1 MARKNRNRLPEI
13 ADWIVEG
20 KIAAMSMPYHDD
32 LRRLKESGFELV
44 VNLTEKPGPTSM
56 ATAAGLRGKHIPVPD
71 MTAPE
76 EEQIEEFVH
85 AVERCL
91 AGGKRVA
98 VHCMGGVGRTGTM
111 IACYLVKSGMGPWA
125 AIDEV
130 RRRRPGS
137 IQTQEQ
143 EGAVVR
149 YARVLR
155 GRG

>member
-1 MARKNRNRLPEI
+1 MVRNNRLRLPEI
-13 ADWIVEG
+13 ADWIIEG
-20 KIAAMSMPYHDD
+20 QIAAMSMPYHDD
-32 LRRLKESGFELV
+32 LRRLMEGGFGLI

-56 ATAAGLRGKHIPVPD
+56 AAAAGLKGAHIPVPD

-76 EEQIEEFVH
+76 GEQIEEFVA

-91 AGGKRVA
+91 ADGKPVA

-111 IACYLVKSGMGPWA
+111 IACYMVKTGMGPWA

-137 IQTQEQ
+137 IQTAEQ
-143 EGAVVR
+143 EGAVVH
-149 YARVLR
+149 YARLMR